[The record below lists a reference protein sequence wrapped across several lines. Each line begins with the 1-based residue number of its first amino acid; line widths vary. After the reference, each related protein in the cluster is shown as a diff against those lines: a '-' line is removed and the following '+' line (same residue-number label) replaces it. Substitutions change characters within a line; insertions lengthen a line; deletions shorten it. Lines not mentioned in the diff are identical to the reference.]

1 MNTTQTLEIALNYA
15 LAISIHDGAECN
27 VNIDTLEDNSFDLDL
42 DGEEYD
48 GGTYIIENGNVI
60 NVSLPNRKVY
70 GTINSSIK
78 EIINNLSN

>member
-1 MNTTQTLEIALNYA
+1 MNKKQTLEIALNYA
-15 LAISIHDGAECN
+15 LAISILDGTECN

-70 GTINSSIK
+70 GTINSSIE

>member
-1 MNTTQTLEIALNYA
+1 MNKTQTLEIALNYA
-15 LAISIHDGAECN
+15 LAISIYDGAECN

-70 GTINSSIK
+70 GTINSSIE

>member
-1 MNTTQTLEIALNYA
+1 MNKTQTLEIALNYA
-15 LAISIHDGAECN
+15 LAISIHDGVECN

-60 NVSLPNRKVY
+60 NVSHPIRKVY
-70 GTINSSIK
+70 GTINSSIE